1 MLNNSIDKSLI
12 IEDIIDDI
20 SAEAIREIEDDWIS
34 PIEKTSEQTLRT
46 QADILDEYMVNL
58 LESSESYE

>member
-1 MLNNSIDKSLI
+1 MLNSIDTSSLI
-12 IEDIIDDI
+12 IDDIIDDI